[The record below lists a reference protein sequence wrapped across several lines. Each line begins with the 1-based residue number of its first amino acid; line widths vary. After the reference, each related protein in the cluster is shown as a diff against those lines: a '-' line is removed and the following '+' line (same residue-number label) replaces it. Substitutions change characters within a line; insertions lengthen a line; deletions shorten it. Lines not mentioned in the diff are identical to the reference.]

1 MKQFKFFNNP
11 FEPIIFNLNV
21 MDDNPFGRVP
31 SYNVYIEPYEF
42 HHTMEHSD
50 SIRNIITGVSVLPTM
65 IFNGVI
71 LTRRD
76 GSHTEIN
83 YNNVRGVNDRNLIF
97 DINDRITLRYKI

>member
-1 MKQFKFFNNP
+1 MKQFKFLRNNP
-11 FEPIIFNLNV
+11 SEPIIFNLNV
-21 MDDNPFGRVP
+21 MTDPLSRVP

-42 HHTMEHSD
+42 NVHMEHTD
-50 SIRNIITGVSVLPTM
+50 SIRNIIYGWSILPTM

-97 DINDRITLRYKI
+97 DINDRITLRYKV